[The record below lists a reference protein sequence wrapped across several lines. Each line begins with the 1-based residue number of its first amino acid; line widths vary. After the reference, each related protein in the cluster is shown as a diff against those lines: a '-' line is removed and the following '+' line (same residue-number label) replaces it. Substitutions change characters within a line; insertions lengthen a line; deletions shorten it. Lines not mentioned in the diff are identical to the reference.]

1 MSNEVVDGD
10 RRRFLTLATT
20 GVGVI
25 GVGAVAWPFLAS
37 LKPSAKALALG
48 APTAAPIDKVEE
60 GQQVTFVWRGENIW
74 VLRRSK
80 DMLESLDKV
89 TDHLA
94 DPTSEFSDQP
104 KYVLKD
110 PKTRSIKP
118 EFLVMQGKCTHLGC
132 APTLRADHPAPD
144 ITADWQGG
152 YRCPCH
158 GSLYDLSGRVYKSMP
173 APLNM
178 PIPPHRYE
186 SDSLIIIGEDQEA
199 A

>member
-1 MSNEVVDGD
+1 MSNEVVDGG

-20 GVGVI
+20 GVGVV

-48 APTAAPIDKVEE
+48 APTTAPIDKIEE
-60 GQQVTFVWRGENIW
+60 GQQVTFIWRGQNIW

-80 DMLESLDKV
+80 DMLDSLQKV
-89 TDHLA
+89 ADHLA
-94 DPTSEFSDQP
+94 DPDSEFSSQP
-104 KYVLKD
+104 KYCL
-110 PKTRSIKP
+110 TSSRSIKP
-118 EFLVMQGKCTHLGC
+118 EYLVMQGKCTHLGC
-132 APTLRADHPAPD
+132 APTLRADRPAPD
-144 ITADWQGG
+144 VAPDWQGG
-152 YRCPCH
+152 YKCACH

-178 PIPPHRYE
+178 PIPPHRYV
-186 SDSLIIIGEDQEA
+186 SDTLIIIGEDQEA

>member
-10 RRRFLTLATT
+10 RRRFLTLATS

-48 APTAAPIDKVEE
+48 APTAAPIDKIEE
-60 GQQVTFVWRGENIW
+60 GQQIAFVWRGQNVW
-74 VLRRSK
+74 VLRRSQEMIGSLSK
-80 DMLESLDKV
+80 VEDKLQDPGSES
-89 TDHLA
+89 
-94 DPTSEFSDQP
+94 SDQP
-104 KYVLKD
+104 KYCMT
-110 PKTRSIKP
+110 KTRSIKP
-118 EFLVMQGKCTHLGC
+118 EYMVMTGKCTHLGC
-132 APTLRADHPAPD
+132 APTQRFDHPAPD
-144 ITADWQGG
+144 VAPDWQGG

-158 GSLYDLSGRVYKSMP
+158 GSLYDLAGRVYKAQP
-173 APLNM
+173 APLNL
-178 PIPPHRYE
+178 PIPPHRYA